1 MTYTPEYLQAL
12 PDHELN
18 KIAFQLDGFVYV
30 PEPDSYE
37 DYWQRGN
44 ERWVAPLDYVTKM
57 GRKSTINYILFH
69 QEFPEQTTPAQDQ
82 PC

>member
-1 MTYTPEYLQAL
+1 
-12 PDHELN
+12 
-18 KIAFQLDGFVYV
+18 
-30 PEPDSYE
+30 
-37 DYWQRGN
+37 
-44 ERWVAPLDYVTKM
+44 M